1 MLRKRF
7 TLAAKRHSLR
17 ANPVRAAVAA
27 ARAQSVTAAPP
38 AAAVGAA
45 APVARPAPSG
55 RRGRTRRQVAGMK
68 NIEGLV
74 CNKRFKIK
82 RLLPQPRSIE
92 VKKRGVVVYR
102 MVMRKETI
110 FPAEVRRAYC

>member
-7 TLAAKRHSLR
+7 TAAAKRHSLR
-17 ANPVRAAVAA
+17 ANPVRAA
-27 ARAQSVTAAPP
+27 ARAQAVTAAPP
-38 AAAVGAA
+38 AAAGAV
-45 APVARPAPSG
+45 APVARPAPRG
-55 RRGRTRRQVAGMK
+55 RRGKTRRQVAGMK

-82 RLLPQPRSIE
+82 RLLPQPRNIE